1 MIELITKG
9 ILGSGISTITKGML
23 RWLYI
28 FTEKFNL
35 PSRITTSIELESRV
49 TASVDLP
56 SRITTSID
64 KVSRLEV

>member
-1 MIELITKG
+1 VIELITKG

-28 FTEKFNL
+28 FTEKFILPSRITTSINMESRMIDSINL
-35 PSRITTSIELESRV
+35 PSRITTSIN
-49 TASVDLP
+49 
-56 SRITTSID
+56 